1 MITKILVICL
11 FELKETLMEKLTNK
25 EEEIMHILWKLQKG
39 FINDIL
45 AEMPEPKPHYNTLS
59 TLVRILEEKGVVAY
73 HAFGKSHQYYPVV
86 TMEAY
91 RSMFMEETM
100 QKYFDNSFSNLVNFF
115 VKDKQV
121 SQKELNEILSIIE
134 KNKQV

>member
-1 MITKILVICL
+1 MTTKFLVICL
-11 FELKETLMEKLTNK
+11 LELKETQMEKLTNK
-25 EEEIMHILWKLQKG
+25 EEEIMHILWKLEKG

-73 HAFGKSHQYYPVV
+73 RAFGKSHQYYPVV

>member
-1 MITKILVICL
+1 MVTKILVICL
-11 FELKETLMEKLTNK
+11 FYSKAIKMEKLTNK

-73 HAFGKSHQYYPVV
+73 KAYGKSHQYYPVV

-134 KNKQV
+134 KNKQ